1 MPVHLIN
8 LSVYL
13 LPMAVLTLISI
24 SLVKHALIILIG
36 IVKTYN
42 LTYMEAEPLRCL
54 LTQSSCAHHMKADA
68 KYV

>member
-1 MPVHLIN
+1 
-8 LSVYL
+8 
-13 LPMAVLTLISI
+13 MAVLTLITI
-24 SLVKHALIILIG
+24 THVKHFLIILIG

-54 LTQSSCAHHMKADA
+54 FTQSSCAHHMKADA